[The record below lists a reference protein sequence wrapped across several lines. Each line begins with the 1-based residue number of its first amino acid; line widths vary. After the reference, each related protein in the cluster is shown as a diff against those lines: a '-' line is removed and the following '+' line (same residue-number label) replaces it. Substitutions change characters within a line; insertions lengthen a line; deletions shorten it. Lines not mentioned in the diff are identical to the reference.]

1 MIKCL
6 GEEGPAAVDLHQG
19 QVIQLK
25 QKTSERRKFGLQK
38 TNLTEQTLV
47 SQ

>member
-25 QKTSERRKFGLQK
+25 QKPVSGGSLDFRKLTLLSRRL
-38 TNLTEQTLV
+38 
-47 SQ
+47 